1 MYGLYALIFLMN
13 GLCLIHALRTD
24 RGLLWI
30 WVLIMLPIGGAMAY
44 LLCEVMP
51 SLRGPDISSH
61 LPGYEKI
68 EINRLQ
74 AELAESGTM
83 EKRFELAELY
93 LKFERMADALA
104 VIESQLDGPFR
115 NHHHLIYLTA
125 RLRVENGLWNEAE
138 AALARLDEARTSLR
152 SNERRL
158 LSARIHAGLGRT
170 VEAEE
175 LLRELAKSNDGE
187 EPRYRYAAFL
197 RATGRHAEADAVIVE
212 MERWCKHA
220 GRPYRQREKIWIS
233 RARAEQA
240 LAAKAAAKDSR
251 T

>member
-1 MYGLYALIFLMN
+1 MYGLYALIILMN
-13 GLCLIHALRTD
+13 GLCLMHALRTG

-44 LLCEVMP
+44 VLCEVVPNM
-51 SLRGPDISSH
+51 RGPDISSR

-74 AELAESGTM
+74 AELAECGTM
-83 EKRFELAELY
+83 DKRVELAELY

-104 VIESQLDGPFR
+104 VVESQLDGPFR

-152 SNERRL
+152 SPERRL
-158 LSARIHAGLGRT
+158 LAARIHAGLGRT
-170 VEAEE
+170 VEADE

-197 RATGRHAEADAVIVE
+197 RTAGRHSEADAVVAE
-212 MERWCKHA
+212 MARRWKHA
-220 GRPYRQREKIWIS
+220 TSQYKRLEKVWVS
-233 RARAEQA
+233 RARTEQTQA
-240 LAAKAAAKDSR
+240 VKAAKAARA
-251 T
+251 